1 MQPRDASAQNHYTF
15 AHELNVYPRIL
26 LKHQEISF
34 ELGVASLSKNL
45 KEDEKRGTQ
54 TQESGPKKVLTG
66 RKFLKVMCSTYTM
79 ADNWSLRQEEEE
91 ERSSDSSGMHSL
103 SFKWFLPENISRHR
117 AQSIDSMYIYAQKNT
132 SHSLAWW
139 HMRLVP
145 ALGRQ
150 RQWICVSLRPA

>member
-1 MQPRDASAQNHYTF
+1 MESKANIQFRNLKDTITRKKCCSQLPAFPKWCLAVAEVCNPEMHLLTIITLLHMNLMF
-15 AHELNVYPRIL
+15 YPRIP

-45 KEDEKRGTQ
+45 KEDEKGGTQ

-91 ERSSDSSGMHSL
+91 EEEE
-103 SFKWFLPENISRHR
+103 K
-117 AQSIDSMYIYAQKNT
+117 Q
-132 SHSLAWW
+132 
-139 HMRLVP
+139 
-145 ALGRQ
+145 
-150 RQWICVSLRPA
+150 